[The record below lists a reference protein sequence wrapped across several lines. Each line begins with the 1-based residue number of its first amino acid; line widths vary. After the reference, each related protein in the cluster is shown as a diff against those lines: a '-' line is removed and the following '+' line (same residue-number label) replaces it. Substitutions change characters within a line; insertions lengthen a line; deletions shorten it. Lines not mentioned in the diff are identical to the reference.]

1 MKISLIIPYYESPEM
16 IQKQIETVLDYP
28 EDYEIIL
35 IDDCSKR
42 FPLIPEHDRIK
53 YYRIDTDIPWNREGV
68 RNLGAT
74 VAQHDMIM
82 QIDTDHIFP
91 KESAE
96 DLLSLQLNK
105 YSWYRFPRYR
115 IGKADETRKKDTIPD
130 DAEFGKIKP
139 HIDSYLCSKLVYWE
153 VGGYNENYSGCLGGG
168 GPFLQRMKQVAGD
181 PILLP
186 NNVRLNVY
194 TRDKIKDASV
204 SDLSRDKTEFKKRRK
219 MYGSKKA
226 ENHLRFEWYKLN

>member
-1 MKISLIIPYYESPEM
+1 M
-16 IQKQIETVLDYP
+16 IQKQIETVLEYP

-42 FPLIPEHDRIK
+42 FPLLPEHDRIK
-53 YYRIDTDIPWNREGV
+53 YYKIGTDIPWNREGV

-74 VAQHDMIM
+74 VAKNDFIM

-96 DLLSLQLNK
+96 DLLSLQLDK

-168 GPFLQRMKQVAGD
+168 GPFLQRMKQVAGEAK
-181 PILLP
+181 LLP
-186 NNVRLNVY
+186 ANIRLNVY

-204 SDLSRDKTEFKKRRK
+204 SDLSRDKAEFKKRRK
-219 MYGSKKA
+219 QYGSKKA
-226 ENHLRFEWYKLN
+226 ENCLRFDWYKLN

>member
-1 MKISLIIPYYESPEM
+1 MLI
-16 IQKQIETVLDYP
+16 
-28 EDYEIIL
+28 
-35 IDDCSKR
+35 
-42 FPLIPEHDRIK
+42 
-53 YYRIDTDIPWNREGV
+53 
-68 RNLGAT
+68 
-74 VAQHDMIM
+74 

-96 DLLSLQLNK
+96 DLLSLQLSD

-115 IGKADETRKKDTIPD
+115 IGKADETRKKDQIPD
-130 DAEFGKIKP
+130 NADFGKIKP

-168 GPFLQRMKQVAGD
+168 GPFLKRMKEVAGE

-186 NNVRLNVY
+186 ENIRLNVY

-219 MYGSKKA
+219 LYGSKKA
-226 ENHLRFEWYKLN
+226 ENPLRFDWCKLN